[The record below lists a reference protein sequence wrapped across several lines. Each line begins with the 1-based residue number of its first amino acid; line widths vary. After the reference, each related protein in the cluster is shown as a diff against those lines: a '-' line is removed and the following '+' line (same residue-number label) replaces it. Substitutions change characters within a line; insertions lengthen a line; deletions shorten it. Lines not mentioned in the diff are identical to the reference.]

1 MPSPSSNSL
10 NFQFFLHFSDLNS
23 AFILK
28 KMMYNMKIKNFFC
41 GLTVSSPTLNCLIL
55 LTILKIFLIAI
66 FFLKWKCS
74 DLHWAVGSIPILI
87 IPTLQFI
94 NWKPSIISLMKKILR
109 RRTNNRW
116 QVRKILMNIMREQ
129 RLFRRSFRLC
139 SATEL
144 SVSGKIFMLKLR
156 ISK

>member
-1 MPSPSSNSL
+1 MPSPSSYSL

-28 KMMYNMKIKNFFC
+28 KMMYNMKIKFFFC

-66 FFLKWKCS
+66 FFLKWK
-74 DLHWAVGSIPILI
+74 
-87 IPTLQFI
+87 FI